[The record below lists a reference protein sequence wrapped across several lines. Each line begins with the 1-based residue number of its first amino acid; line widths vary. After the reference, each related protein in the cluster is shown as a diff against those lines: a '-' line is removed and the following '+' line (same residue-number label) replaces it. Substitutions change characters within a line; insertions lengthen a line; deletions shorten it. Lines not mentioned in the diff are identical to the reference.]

1 MLSHVALYCRMAM
14 NDEIISMRCRVRNA
28 MLQFSWVAFWGCFSN
43 VFLFVF
49 AIVFL
54 LVRPCLLNTLI
65 KCLKGHKSKKEI
77 VQKFVTKERF
87 TFVQNVQDG
96 SYFGEERQ
104 RRGGMGGS
112 SLDAR
117 LEVGDFWPT
126 RPRSWGFDTDADQ
139 TQLNPISPVNCT
151 FDALPFFLGPEAK

>member
-1 MLSHVALYCRMAM
+1 M
-14 NDEIISMRCRVRNA
+14 NDEIISMKC
-28 MLQFSWVAFWGCFSN
+28 N
-43 VFLFVF
+43 VHSSLGLLFEAVFQMSFFVF

-54 LVRPCLLNTLI
+54 LVRSCLLNTLI

-77 VQKFVTKERF
+77 VQKFVTKGRF
-87 TFVQNVQDG
+87 TFVQNVQDR

-117 LEVGDFWPT
+117 LEVGDF
-126 RPRSWGFDTDADQ
+126 
-139 TQLNPISPVNCT
+139 
-151 FDALPFFLGPEAK
+151 